1 MPYLE
6 LRTNVSADE
15 AGLALELSALA
26 AELLGKSENYVMVA
40 IESGRMMTFGGSEEP
55 CAYLTLKSLG
65 LEQAQAPELSA
76 KLCEYLAAKL
86 KVLPDRIYIEFVSPS
101 RAMWGWN
108 GRTFN

>member
-26 AELLGKSENYVMVA
+26 AELLQKSEDYVMVA

-65 LEQAQAPELSA
+65 LEQAQTPALSERLCA
-76 KLCEYLAAKL
+76 YLSEKLD
-86 KVLPDRIYIEFVSPS
+86 VLPDRIYVEFSSPS